1 MKKCRIIFLA
11 ILLPIPLLAGC
22 WNQEELTN
30 LAIVMAMGID
40 KADDNQGYTITLEI
54 VNPGN
59 AAPMAMGG
67 GQGAPVAV
75 YKNTGRTVFEAGR
88 RASKEISRLIYYA
101 HTSALVIS
109 EQVAKEGIFDIL
121 DVLDRDPV
129 FRTTTQVFIA
139 RNTTAESVVSTLTI
153 LDKMPV
159 NKIVKSLNATEKM
172 LGENTKTTIDGLIE
186 NIVSNGKEPFVSGV
200 VLPGPDKMG
209 KKLSNIAADKP
220 DVIIK
225 TDGMAMFKGGKL
237 VGWVDGKK
245 SRGVV
250 WVLNKVKGT
259 DLLIDWQGKKDSL
272 GIIIRR
278 SDVKVNPNMK
288 NGKPVINIAIN
299 TEGDVQEVNTAVD
312 ISNPAI
318 IKKIEEKAGEEIKKE
333 VSESIKTVQHKK
345 SDVVG
350 FGEKFHKAYPK
361 RWKKLEGNWGER
373 FATLE
378 VSVKVDAYIRRHGI
392 RNKPF
397 WSDLKD

>member
-1 MKKCRIIFLA
+1 MIIKA
-11 ILLPIPLLAGC
+11 IRSR
-22 WNQEELTN
+22 
-30 LAIVMAMGID
+30 
-40 KADDNQGYTITLEI
+40 LEI

-139 RNTTAESVVSTLTI
+139 KNTTAESVVSTLTI

-159 NKIVKSLNATEKM
+159 NKIVKSMDATEKM
-172 LGENTKTTIDGLIE
+172 LGENTKTTIDVLIE
-186 NIVSNGKEPFVSGV
+186 NIVSKGKEPFVSGV

-209 KKLSNIAADKP
+209 KKLSNIASDKP

-225 TDGMAMFKGGKL
+225 TDGMAIFKGGKL
-237 VGWVDGKK
+237 VGWIDKTK

-250 WVLNKVKGT
+250 WVLDKVKATG
-259 DLLIDWQGKKDSL
+259 LLIDWQGKKDSI

-278 SDVKVNPNMK
+278 SDVKVTPNMK
-288 NGKPVINIAIN
+288 NGKPVINVAIK
-299 TEGDVQEVNTAVD
+299 TEGDVEEVNTAVD
-312 ISNPAI
+312 ITNPAI
-318 IKKIEEKAGEEIKKE
+318 IKKIEKKVGEEIQKE

-345 SDVVG
+345 SDVFG

-361 RWKKLEGNWGER
+361 RWKKLEENWGEQ